1 MTPRPPIMAK
11 LLFPGISVITAGPA
25 LGHDMMIDAET
36 LNQVQLLG
44 EASEPVKVLANHS
57 NDIEKIVGMLYGF
70 RIDGNRVR
78 ADLELLSN
86 HPDVEY
92 FSELLQKLPDQIGF
106 SISFSGIPEEDEN
119 GMRLARVTDLLS
131 VDLVTEAA
139 ANASVYSAPV
149 DKTVRLMTENK
160 LAEVTPAAEAA
171 PAAPAAPE
179 AESVKLA
186 EPTLSDINTKLD
198 TILALLASDMS
209 NTPKDEQMSAPVA
222 EPAPE
227 PAPAVEP
234 TPAPVEMAAKVE
246 ETKLEAA
253 RAVTPLVAQPEATVD
268 PLSQFLSMPQGNER
282 RKFLLENKTTLRAL
296 ARNRS

>member
-1 MTPRPPIMAK
+1 MTARPTIMAK

-106 SISFSGIPEEDEN
+106 SISFSGIPEEDDN
-119 GMRLARVTDLLS
+119 GMRLARVSDLLS

-139 ANASVYSAPV
+139 ANASLYSAPV
-149 DKTVRLMTENK
+149 DKTVRLMTDNK
-160 LAEVTPAAEAA
+160 VETVQPAAEAA
-171 PAAPAAPE
+171 PAPAPE
-179 AESVKLA
+179 APAFDAKAAIENLSTRLDEALAKLA
-186 EPTLSDINTKLD
+186 E
-198 TILALLASDMS
+198 LAS
-209 NTPKDEQMSAPVA
+209 KFSAPVA

-227 PAPAVEP
+227 PTPAVEP
-234 TPAPVEMAAKVE
+234 VPAPVELAAKVE

-268 PLSQFLSMPQGNER
+268 PLSQFLSMPKGNER

>member
-1 MTPRPPIMAK
+1 MAK

-44 EASEPVKVLANHS
+44 EASEPVKVLADHS
-57 NDIEKIVGMLYGF
+57 NQIDRIIGMLYAF

-92 FSELLQKLPDQIGF
+92 FSELIQKLPDQIGF
-106 SISFSGIPEEDEN
+106 SISFSGIPDEDAN
-119 GMRLARVTDLLS
+119 GMRLARVSDLLS

-149 DKTVRLMTENK
+149 DSRARLMTDTKPE
-160 LAEVTPAAEAA
+160 ATIATPEVA
-171 PAAPAAPE
+171 PVPAPE
-179 AESVKLA
+179 APA
-186 EPTLSDINTKLD
+186 FDAQAAIATLTARLD
-198 TILALLASDMS
+198 EVFAKIGEISGWL
-209 NTPKDEQMSAPVA
+209 SAPVA
-222 EPAPE
+222 EPASEPE
-227 PAPAVEP
+227 PAI
-234 TPAPVEMAAKVE
+234 TPAELSVPVKEDKVLAETLQLAAK
-246 ETKLEAA
+246 AA
-253 RAVTPLVAQPEATVD
+253 SPLAAQPEESVD
-268 PLSQFLSMPQGNER
+268 TLSKFLSMPQGNER

-296 ARNRS
+296 ARTANR

>member
-1 MTPRPPIMAK
+1 M
-11 LLFPGISVITAGPA
+11 ITAGPA

-44 EASEPVKVLANHS
+44 EASEPVKVLADHS
-57 NDIEKIVGMLYGF
+57 NQIDRIIGMLYGF

-92 FSELLQKLPDQIGF
+92 FSELIQKLPDQIGF
-106 SISFSGIPEEDEN
+106 SISFSGIPEEDDN
-119 GMRLARVTDLLS
+119 GMRMARVNDLLS

-149 DKTVRLMTENK
+149 DKTVRLMTETK
-160 LAEVTPAAEAA
+160 VEAVTPAVEAA
-171 PAAPAAPE
+171 PAPAPE
-179 AESVKLA
+179 APAFDAKAAFENLSARLEEALAKLA
-186 EPTLSDINTKLD
+186 ELSAK
-198 TILALLASDMS
+198 A
-209 NTPKDEQMSAPVA
+209 SAPVA
-222 EPAPE
+222 EPTPE
-227 PAPAVEP
+227 PQPAA
-234 TPAPVEMAAKVE
+234 APVEMAAQVE

-253 RAVTPLVAQPEATVD
+253 KAVAPLVAQPEETVD
-268 PLSQFLSMPQGNER
+268 PLSKFLALPHGNER

>member
-1 MTPRPPIMAK
+1 MAK

-44 EASEPVKVLANHS
+44 EASEPVKVLADHS
-57 NDIEKIVGMLYGF
+57 NQIDRIIGMLYGF

-92 FSELLQKLPDQIGF
+92 FSELIQKLPDQIGF
-106 SISFSGIPEEDEN
+106 SISFSGIPDEDEN
-119 GMRLARVTDLLS
+119 GTRLARVTDLLS

-139 ANASVYSAPV
+139 ANASVYSQPV
-149 DKTVRLMTENK
+149 DNTVRLMTETK
-160 LAEVTPAAEAA
+160 VEAVTPAVEAA
-171 PAAPAAPE
+171 PAPAPE
-179 AESVKLA
+179 APAFDAKAAIDTLSARLDEALTKLA
-186 EPTLSDINTKLD
+186 ELSSKL
-198 TILALLASDMS
+198 
-209 NTPKDEQMSAPVA
+209 SAPVA
-222 EPAPE
+222 APAPE
-227 PAPAVEP
+227 PTPAV
-234 TPAPVEMAAKVE
+234 APVEMAAQVE

-253 RAVTPLVAQPEATVD
+253 RAVAPLVANPEESVD
-268 PLSQFLSMPQGNER
+268 PLSKFLSMPKGNER

>member
-1 MTPRPPIMAK
+1 MAK

-44 EASEPVKVLANHS
+44 EASEPVKVLADHS
-57 NDIEKIVGMLYGF
+57 NQIDRIIGMLYGF

-92 FSELLQKLPDQIGF
+92 FSELIQKLPDQIGF

-119 GMRLARVTDLLS
+119 GMRLARVNDLLS

-139 ANASVYSAPV
+139 ANASVYSQPV
-149 DKTVRLMTENK
+149 DKSVRLMTETK
-160 LAEVTPAAEAA
+160 VEAVTPAAEAA
-171 PAAPAAPE
+171 PAPAPE
-179 AESVKLA
+179 APAFDAKAAFENLSARLEEALAKLA
-186 EPTLSDINTKLD
+186 ELSAK
-198 TILALLASDMS
+198 ASA
-209 NTPKDEQMSAPVA
+209 PVEEAAPAPVA
-222 EPAPE
+222 E
-227 PAPAVEP
+227 VS
-234 TPAPVEMAAKVE
+234 APVEMAAQVE

-253 RAVTPLVAQPEATVD
+253 KAVAPLVAQPEETVD
-268 PLSQFLSMPQGNER
+268 PLSKFLAMPNGNER

>member
-1 MTPRPPIMAK
+1 
-11 LLFPGISVITAGPA
+11 
-25 LGHDMMIDAET
+25 
-36 LNQVQLLG
+36 
-44 EASEPVKVLANHS
+44 VKVLANHS

-106 SISFSGIPEEDEN
+106 SISFSGIPEEDDN
-119 GMRLARVTDLLS
+119 GMRLARVSDLLS

-139 ANASVYSAPV
+139 ANASLYSAPV

-160 LAEVTPAAEAA
+160 LEEVTPAVEAA
-171 PAAPAAPE
+171 PAPAPE
-179 AESVKLA
+179 APAFDAKAAIENLSTRLDEALAKLA
-186 EPTLSDINTKLD
+186 E
-198 TILALLASDMS
+198 LAS
-209 NTPKDEQMSAPVA
+209 KFSAPVA
-222 EPAPE
+222 EPVVEAAPVVE
-227 PAPAVEP
+227 PA
-234 TPAPVEMAAKVE
+234 PAPVEMSAPVE

-253 RAVTPLVAQPEATVD
+253 RAVTPLVAQPEATID
-268 PLSQFLSMPQGNER
+268 PLSQFLSMPKGNDR

>member
-1 MTPRPPIMAK
+1 MAK

-44 EASEPVKVLANHS
+44 EASEPVKVLADHS
-57 NDIEKIVGMLYGF
+57 NQIDRIIGMLYAF

-92 FSELLQKLPDQIGF
+92 FSELIQKLPDQIGF
-106 SISFSGIPEEDEN
+106 SISFSGIPDEDEN
-119 GMRLARVTDLLS
+119 GTRLARVSDLLS

-149 DKTVRLMTENK
+149 DTRTRLMTETK
-160 LAEVTPAAEAA
+160 TEATI
-171 PAAPAAPE
+171 AAPE
-179 AESVKLA
+179 VAPVPAPEA
-186 EPTLSDINTKLD
+186 PAFDAQAAIATLTSRLD
-198 TILALLASDMS
+198 EVFAKIGEIAGRL
-209 NTPKDEQMSAPVA
+209 SAPVA

-227 PAPAVEP
+227 PTPAVAPAEL
-234 TPAPVEMAAKVE
+234 AAKVE

-253 RAVTPLVAQPEATVD
+253 RAVAPLVAQPEESVD
-268 PLSQFLSMPQGNER
+268 PLSKFLAMPKGNDR

>member
-1 MTPRPPIMAK
+1 MAK

-44 EASEPVKVLANHS
+44 EASEPVKVLADHS
-57 NDIEKIVGMLYGF
+57 NQIDRIIGMLYGF

-92 FSELLQKLPDQIGF
+92 FSELIQKLPDQIGF
-106 SISFSGIPEEDEN
+106 SISFSGIPDEDEN
-119 GMRLARVTDLLS
+119 GTRMARVTDLLS

-139 ANASVYSAPV
+139 ANASVYSQPV
-149 DKTVRLMTENK
+149 DNTVRLMTETK
-160 LAEVTPAAEAA
+160 VEAVTPAVEAA
-171 PAAPAAPE
+171 PAPAPE
-179 AESVKLA
+179 APAFDAKAAIDTLSARLDEALTKLA
-186 EPTLSDINTKLD
+186 ELSTKL
-198 TILALLASDMS
+198 
-209 NTPKDEQMSAPVA
+209 SAPVA
-222 EPAPE
+222 APAPE
-227 PAPAVEP
+227 PTPAV
-234 TPAPVEMAAKVE
+234 APVELAAQVE

-253 RAVTPLVAQPEATVD
+253 RAVAPLVANPEESVD
-268 PLSQFLSMPQGNER
+268 PLSKFLSMPKGNER

>member
-1 MTPRPPIMAK
+1 MAK

-44 EASEPVKVLANHS
+44 EASEPVKVLADHS
-57 NDIEKIVGMLYGF
+57 NQIDRIIGMLYGF

-92 FSELLQKLPDQIGF
+92 FSELIQKLPDQIGF
-106 SISFSGIPEEDEN
+106 SISFSGIPDEDEN
-119 GMRLARVTDLLS
+119 GTRLARVTDLLS

-139 ANASVYSAPV
+139 ANASVYSQPV
-149 DKTVRLMTENK
+149 DNTVRLMTETK
-160 LAEVTPAAEAA
+160 VEAVTPAVEAA
-171 PAAPAAPE
+171 PAPAPE
-179 AESVKLA
+179 APAFDAKAAIDTLSARLDEALTKLA
-186 EPTLSDINTKLD
+186 ELSSKL
-198 TILALLASDMS
+198 
-209 NTPKDEQMSAPVA
+209 SAPVA

-227 PAPAVEP
+227 PTPAV
-234 TPAPVEMAAKVE
+234 APVELAAQVE

-253 RAVTPLVAQPEATVD
+253 RAVAPLVANPEESVD
-268 PLSQFLSMPQGNER
+268 PLSKFLSMPKGNDR

>member
-1 MTPRPPIMAK
+1 MAK

-44 EASEPVKVLANHS
+44 EASEPVKVLADHS
-57 NDIEKIVGMLYGF
+57 NQIDRIIGMLYGF

-92 FSELLQKLPDQIGF
+92 FSELIQKLPDQIGF
-106 SISFSGIPEEDEN
+106 SISFSGIPEEDDN
-119 GMRLARVTDLLS
+119 GTRLARVNDLLS

-139 ANASVYSAPV
+139 ANASVYSQPV
-149 DKTVRLMTENK
+149 DKSVRLMTETK
-160 LAEVTPAAEAA
+160 VEAVTPAVEAA
-171 PAAPAAPE
+171 PAAPAAPVAE
-179 AESVKLA
+179 AVKLA
-186 EPTLSDINTKLD
+186 EPTLADINTKLD
-198 TILALLASDMS
+198 SILALLVASESPDLG
-209 NTPKDEQMSAPVA
+209 NKPKDEQMSAPVA
-222 EPAPE
+222 EPTPE
-227 PAPAVEP
+227 PQPAA
-234 TPAPVEMAAKVE
+234 APVELFAKVE

-253 RAVTPLVAQPEATVD
+253 RAVAPLIANPEETVD
-268 PLSQFLSMPQGNER
+268 SLSKFLALPNGNER
-282 RKFLLENKTTLRAL
+282 RKFLFENKTTLRAL

>member
-1 MTPRPPIMAK
+1 MAK

-44 EASEPVKVLANHS
+44 EASEPVKVLADHS
-57 NDIEKIVGMLYGF
+57 NQIDRIIGMLYAF

-92 FSELLQKLPDQIGF
+92 FSELIQKLPDQIGF
-106 SISFSGIPEEDEN
+106 SISFSGIPDEDDN
-119 GMRLARVTDLLS
+119 GMRLARVSDLLS

-149 DKTVRLMTENK
+149 DSRARLMNTTSE
-160 LAEVTPAAEAA
+160 ATIATPEVA
-171 PAAPAAPE
+171 PVPAPE
-179 AESVKLA
+179 APA
-186 EPTLSDINTKLD
+186 FDAQAAIATLTARLD
-198 TILALLASDMS
+198 EVFAKIGEISGRL
-209 NTPKDEQMSAPVA
+209 SAPVA
-222 EPAPE
+222 EPVPEPE
-227 PAPAVEP
+227 PAV
-234 TPAPVEMAAKVE
+234 TPAELSVPAKEDKVLAETLQLAAK
-246 ETKLEAA
+246 AA
-253 RAVTPLVAQPEATVD
+253 APLAAQPEESVD
-268 PLSQFLSMPQGNER
+268 TLSKFLSMPQGNER

-296 ARNRS
+296 ARTANR

>member
-1 MTPRPPIMAK
+1 MAK

-44 EASEPVKVLANHS
+44 EASEPVKVLADHS
-57 NDIEKIVGMLYGF
+57 NQIDRIIGMLYGF

-92 FSELLQKLPDQIGF
+92 FSELIQKLPDQIGF
-106 SISFSGIPEEDEN
+106 SISFSGIPEEDDN
-119 GMRLARVTDLLS
+119 GMRLARVNDLLS

-149 DKTVRLMTENK
+149 DKNVRLMTETK
-160 LAEVTPAAEAA
+160 VEAVTPAVEAA
-171 PAAPAAPE
+171 PAPAPE
-179 AESVKLA
+179 APAFDAKAAIDTLSARLDEALTKLA
-186 EPTLSDINTKLD
+186 ELTAKLSAPVADPTPEPQPAADQV
-198 TILALLASDMS
+198 
-209 NTPKDEQMSAPVA
+209 EMSAPVEA
-222 EPAPE
+222 
-227 PAPAVEP
+227 
-234 TPAPVEMAAKVE
+234 
-246 ETKLEAA
+246 TKLEAA
-253 RAVTPLVAQPEATVD
+253 RGVEPLAANPEESVD
-268 PLSQFLSMPQGNER
+268 PLSKFLAMPHGNER

>member
-1 MTPRPPIMAK
+1 
-11 LLFPGISVITAGPA
+11 
-25 LGHDMMIDAET
+25 MMIDAET

-106 SISFSGIPEEDEN
+106 SISFSGIPEEDDN

-160 LAEVTPAAEAA
+160 VETVQPAVEAA
-171 PAAPAAPE
+171 PAPAPE
-179 AESVKLA
+179 APAFDAKAAIENLSTRLDEALAKLA
-186 EPTLSDINTKLD
+186 ELSAKF
-198 TILALLASDMS
+198 
-209 NTPKDEQMSAPVA
+209 SAPVA
-222 EPAPE
+222 EPVAAPAPVVE
-227 PAPAVEP
+227 PA
-234 TPAPVEMAAKVE
+234 PAPVEMAAKVE

-253 RAVTPLVAQPEATVD
+253 RAVTPLVAQPEATID
-268 PLSQFLSMPQGNER
+268 PLSQFLAMPQGNER
-282 RKFLLENKTTLRAL
+282 RKFLLENKATLRAL